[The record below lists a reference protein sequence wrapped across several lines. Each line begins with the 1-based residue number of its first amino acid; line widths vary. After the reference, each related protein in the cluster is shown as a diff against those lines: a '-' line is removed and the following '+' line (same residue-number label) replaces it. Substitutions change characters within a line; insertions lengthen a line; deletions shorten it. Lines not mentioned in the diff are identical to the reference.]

1 VNPKKVVSFIKTFK
15 LKVFF
20 NSLIGDVC
28 RDFKSLPFDAELIKM
43 FEHSD
48 LELLRRDVVYFEFG
62 NNFGFRFGS
71 Q

>member
-1 VNPKKVVSFIKTFK
+1 MSVEI
-15 LKVFF
+15 LKVM
-20 NSLIGDVC
+20 
-28 RDFKSLPFDAELIKM
+28 PFDAVLIKM